1 MSPVHGIFG
10 WSLFWFETMYTSCI
24 PLYLF
29 LCSLLPFS
37 VLFFIPPYAIV
48 RVDVGDVASRDLFN
62 PSNDSGMT
70 GTLSIWS
77 LANNV
82 HLHNYYLH
90 IYYYLYTFTP
100 RYFAS

>member
-1 MSPVHGIFG
+1 MEYLAGVSFGLRLCTHLAFPYTFFFVHYFL
-10 WSLFWFETMYTSCI
+10 SLFF
-24 PLYLF
+24 
-29 LCSLLPFS
+29 
-37 VLFFIPPYAIV
+37 FFIPPYAIV
-48 RVDVGDVASRDLFN
+48 RVGVGDVASRDLFN